1 MSNGNDPIQ
10 KAIELSAP
18 TTGALPSTSRY
29 YRIGTNTLVLPGRE
43 PITYLYRRM
52 LPDPANFAL
61 LRQYVVVQGDRLDN
75 VTASFLGDPEQF
87 WRLCDANR
95 VTVPEELEVVG
106 RTIDITLPE
115 GIPGPVTRA

>member
-10 KAIELSAP
+10 QAIELGAP

-29 YRIGTNTLVLPGRE
+29 YRIGINMLVRPGKE
-43 PITYLYRRM
+43 PIAYFYRRM

-61 LRQYVVVQGDRLDN
+61 LQRYVVVQGNRLDN
-75 VTASFLGDPEQF
+75 VTASFLVDPEQF

-95 VTVPEELEVVG
+95 VMVPGELEVIG
-106 RTIDITLPE
+106 RTIDVTLPQ
-115 GIPGPVTRA
+115 GIPGPTTRA

>member
-10 KAIELSAP
+10 KAIELGAP

-43 PITYLYRRM
+43 PITYFYRRM
-52 LPDPANFAL
+52 LPDAANFAL
-61 LRQYVVVQGDRLDN
+61 LKLYVVVQGDRLDN

-95 VTVPEELEVVG
+95 VMVPEELETVG

>member
-10 KAIELSAP
+10 KAIELGAP

-29 YRIGTNTLVLPGRE
+29 YRIGTNTLALPGGE
-43 PITYLYRRM
+43 PITYFYRRM

-95 VTVPEELEVVG
+95 VMIPEELEVVG

>member
-10 KAIELSAP
+10 QAIELSAP

-29 YRIGTNTLVLPGRE
+29 YRIGTNTLAVPGRQ
-43 PITYLYRRM
+43 PVAYFYRRM

-61 LRQYVVVQGDRLDN
+61 LKQYVVVQGDRLDN

-95 VTVPEELEVVG
+95 VMAPEELEVVA

-115 GIPGPVTRA
+115 GIPGPITRA

>member
-10 KAIELSAP
+10 QAIDLGSP

-29 YRIGTNTLVLPGRE
+29 YRIGTNTLIIPGRE
-43 PITYLYRRM
+43 PIAYFRRRI
-52 LPDPANFAL
+52 LPDPANFAVL
-61 LRQYVVVQGDRLDN
+61 QQYVVVQGDRLDN
-75 VTASFLGDPEQF
+75 VTASFLGDAEQF

-95 VTVPEELEVVG
+95 VTVPEELEVPG
-106 RTIDITLPE
+106 RTIEITLPQ

>member
-10 KAIELSAP
+10 RAIDLGSP

-29 YRIGTNTLVLPGRE
+29 YRIGTNTLTIPGRE
-43 PITYLYRRM
+43 PIAYFRRRM
-52 LPDPANFAL
+52 LPDPAHFAVL
-61 LRQYVVVQGDRLDN
+61 QQYVVVQGDRLDN

-95 VTVPEELEVVG
+95 VRVPEELEAPG
-106 RTIDITLPE
+106 RTIQITLPE